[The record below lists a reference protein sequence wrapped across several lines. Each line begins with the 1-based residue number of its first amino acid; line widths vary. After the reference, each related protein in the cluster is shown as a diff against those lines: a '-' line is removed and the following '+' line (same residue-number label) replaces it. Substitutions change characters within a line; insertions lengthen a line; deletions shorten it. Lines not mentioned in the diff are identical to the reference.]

1 MKGSMGAAMREWIKD
16 FTDFWKNKYYVMAL
30 SLTAVLSFGYMVTHQ
45 TVGIDDTPYAYYFEE
60 GLAVIVGRWLMFL
73 VNKVFHISDF
83 APLVT
88 DLVGVLILMAA
99 VTVWCVLM
107 KRIFGGK
114 IPMVGYTLYACLFLS
129 NPLHSEVF
137 TYYLHNGVAVGY
149 LFTGI
154 SLCCFWDGVCRMRA
168 DAESLA
174 CNTKIGRKLGLNWKQ
189 WILSAV
195 CLWIAMGCY
204 ESFMVVYLAG
214 VCVVL
219 CSGLLCGEKGHK
231 IFCTLC
237 IAAGIAVIGM
247 ILRSLMVAG
256 VTAVFGLGHLKE
268 VESQRSIAEM
278 LGWMS
283 DPENVGLLGMILKR
297 IFVMYG
303 VFAYAYYPIK
313 IYVISCVAVGV
324 VSVWMGI
331 RRRNLWIPVLAI
343 GSFIASYVLVIIEGK
358 ATFYRSAQFLPMVS
372 AWGLLLIVY
381 AVNGITAAV
390 PKCRPHASADRVVAD
405 RIAFDQVCASGM
417 WHSCGRV
424 LNGIVCAA
432 LIITVWNQ
440 CTDMNKWFYID
451 DMKYQAAKDTV
462 SKVAYELEKNFDT
475 SKPVAFTG
483 TYMVPRSIIAD
494 AYIEYNS
501 EIFYKMK
508 SITDIF
514 DEHLLDK
521 FYRDYGVWI
530 AQTPSLSVIDWGRE
544 AFDSGEELERFF
556 GMHGHGIRTVDD
568 WELYQEIK
576 QQAIGM
582 PSFPEVGSIVDMGEY
597 IIVNF

>member
-1 MKGSMGAAMREWIKD
+1 MDRATMREWIKD

-30 SLTAVLSFGYMVTHQ
+30 SLTAVLSFGYLVTHQ

-73 VNKVFHISDF
+73 INRVFHISDF
-83 APLVT
+83 APFVT
-88 DLVGVLILMAA
+88 DLAGVLILMAA

-107 KRIFGGK
+107 KRIFRGK
-114 IPMVGYTLYACLFLS
+114 IPMVGYILYACLFLS

-137 TYYLHNGVAVGY
+137 TYYLHNGVATGY

-154 SLCCFWDGVCRMRA
+154 SLCCFWDGVCLLRA
-168 DAESLA
+168 EAEGQA
-174 CNTKIGRKLGLNWKQ
+174 CKQKIGRKLGLTLKQ
-189 WILSAV
+189 WLLSAV

-231 IFCTLC
+231 IFRALC
-237 IAAGIAVIGM
+237 IAAGIAVCGM

-256 VTAVFGLGHLKE
+256 VTAVFGLGYLKE
-268 VESQRSIAEM
+268 VESQRSITEM
-278 LGWMS
+278 LGWMRDS
-283 DPENVGLLGMILKR
+283 ENEGLLGMILKR

-313 IYVISCVAVGV
+313 IYVISCVAVGL

-381 AVNGITAAV
+381 VAGGIGATL
-390 PKCRPHASADRVVAD
+390 KRVS
-405 RIAFDQVCASGM
+405 ASGGQQKDVRDM
-417 WHSCGRV
+417 VGIRKVATV
-424 LNGIVCAA
+424 LQGIVCAA
-432 LIITVWNQ
+432 LVVTLWNQ

-451 DMKYQAAKDTV
+451 DMKYQDAKDTV

-475 SKPVAFTG
+475 SKPIAFTG
-483 TYMVPRSIIAD
+483 TYLVPRSIIAD

-508 SITDIF
+508 SITDVI
-514 DEHLLDK
+514 DVHLLDK
-521 FYRDYGVWI
+521 FYRDYGVWV
-530 AQTPSLSVIDWGRE
+530 AQTPSLSVIDWGRD
-544 AFDSGEELERFF
+544 AFNSGEELERFF
-556 GMHGHGIRTVDD
+556 GMHGHEIQTLDD
-568 WELYQEIK
+568 WELYQEVK
-576 QQAIGM
+576 QQAIEM
-582 PSFPEVGSIVDMGEY
+582 PSFPEEGSIVDMGEY

>member
-1 MKGSMGAAMREWIKD
+1 MGSMGAVMREWIKD

-30 SLTAVLSFGYMVTHQ
+30 SLTAVLSFGYLVTHQ

-73 VNKVFHISDF
+73 INKVFHISDF
-83 APLVT
+83 APFVT
-88 DLVGVLILMAA
+88 DLAGVLILMAA

-114 IPMVGYTLYACLFLS
+114 IPMAGYILYACLFLS

-154 SLCCFWDGVCRMRA
+154 SLCCFWNGVCLLRA
-168 DAESLA
+168 DSEGQSG
-174 CNTKIGRKLGLNWKQ
+174 TQKIIRRLGLTWKQ
-189 WILSAV
+189 WLLSAV

-204 ESFMVVYLAG
+204 ESFMVVYLAA

-231 IFCTLC
+231 IFRVLC
-237 IAAGIAVIGM
+237 IAAGIAVAGM

-256 VTAVFGLGHLKE
+256 VTAVFGLEHLKE
-268 VESQRSIAEM
+268 VESQRSITEM
-278 LGWMS
+278 LGWMR
-283 DPENVGLLGMILKR
+283 DPENAGLLGMILKR

-313 IYVISCVAVGV
+313 IYMISCVAVGI

-331 RRRNLWIPVLAI
+331 RRRNLWIPVLAV
-343 GSFIASYVLVIIEGK
+343 GSFIASYLLVIIEGK

-381 AVNGITAAV
+381 AAGGIGTV
-390 PKCRPHASADRVVAD
+390 LK
-405 RIAFDQVCASGM
+405 RISLRCTMAL
-417 WHSCGRV
+417 H
-424 LNGIVCAA
+424 GIVCVA
-432 LIITVWNQ
+432 LVVTLWNQ

-451 DMKYQAAKDTV
+451 D
-462 SKVAYELEKNFDT
+462 
-475 SKPVAFTG
+475 
-483 TYMVPRSIIAD
+483 PRQPDKTKII
-494 AYIEYNS
+494 N
-501 EIFYKMK
+501 
-508 SITDIF
+508 
-514 DEHLLDK
+514 
-521 FYRDYGVWI
+521 
-530 AQTPSLSVIDWGRE
+530 
-544 AFDSGEELERFF
+544 
-556 GMHGHGIRTVDD
+556 
-568 WELYQEIK
+568 
-576 QQAIGM
+576 
-582 PSFPEVGSIVDMGEY
+582 
-597 IIVNF
+597 